1 MVLGVGAA
9 LAAGQ
14 GVAHAD
20 SSDAASS
27 EASQTQPARP
37 HPVSQLK
44 RDVSALAASAA
55 SVASNAAPS
64 GRGASAT
71 AALTTHLDSLTASGA
86 NRPRSSFGAA
96 AAKPKSVTDAID
108 SARTALTRT
117 VTGSLA
123 PQANS
128 TTTVAPSPSDV
139 VQTPYGELGKWMLN
153 PDGSVANWGGQKYF
167 GNKTLVEPINVIL
180 VDPTSTTPEESTAKL
195 NKDMTKAGF
204 PAQQVHSTGFQGNID
219 GTIYGQQPSG
229 PLQAF
234 SDNLYVLPNDHARV
248 FGPAPVAQADGGG
261 YVWTAAASTE
271 TPGIY
276 AGAFTHRYVSF
287 DLARDILVIR
297 LLLSGGATF
306 VGVVPMNNQ
315 YNDGTVST
323 GDHDGY
329 AVVLQLN

>member
-20 SSDAASS
+20 SSEAAAS
-27 EASQTQPARP
+27 EATQSQPARP

-44 RDVSALAASAA
+44 RDVSALAAS
-55 SVASNAAPS
+55 VASNAAPRS
-64 GRGASAT
+64 RVASPS
-71 AALTTHLDSLTASGA
+71 AALSTHLDSLTGTTGV
-86 NRPRSSFGAA
+86 NRPRSSFGVA
-96 AAKPKSVTDAID
+96 AAKPTSVTEAID

-117 VTGSLA
+117 ITGSLT
-123 PQANS
+123 PQAKS
-128 TTTVAPSPSDV
+128 TTTATPSPGDV
-139 VQTPYGELGKWMLN
+139 AQTPYGELGKWMLN
-153 PDGSVANWGGQKYF
+153 PDGSVANWGGQTYL

-180 VDPTSTTPEESTAKL
+180 IDPTSTTPEESTAKL

-204 PAQQVHSTGFQGNID
+204 PAQQVHSTGFGGNID
-219 GTIYGQQPSG
+219 GTVYGQQPSG

-248 FGPAPVAQADGGG
+248 FGPAPVAQEGGGG

-276 AGAFTHRYVSF
+276 AGALTHRYVSF
-287 DLARDILVIR
+287 DLARDILVVR